1 MYYNKKVEDDPM
13 SYATDHKN
21 RNYSMAISTDTHV
34 KIIYTCIASMF
45 IGWTS
50 GVMYSNNKMS
60 DLRYDTQCS
69 ISSIR
74 YDVGV
79 QFAEINAALGNI
91 ESSLIEIKE
100 ELKLRREYEQRI
112 QKDRLD
118 ALEKK

>member
-1 MYYNKKVEDDPM
+1 M
-13 SYATDHKN
+13 SYATNHKM
-21 RNYSMAISTDTHV
+21 RNYSMSISTDTHV

-45 IGWTS
+45 IGWTG

-91 ESSLIEIKE
+91 ERSLVEIKEELKE